1 MMMKR
6 SSDDPYNSI
15 ESFEDFRL
23 ERQRL
28 ILKSK
33 LIEAKINM
41 EIILIRQLFSVSN
54 VVLSLAREFILPK
67 ISGLL
72 EEFLNLK
79 RSNKE

>member
-1 MMMKR
+1 MKR
-6 SSDDPYNSI
+6 NSDYPYNSI
-15 ESFEDFRL
+15 SSFEDFRL

-28 ILKSK
+28 ILRSR

-54 VVLSLAREFILPK
+54 VVLSLAREYILPK

-79 RSNKE
+79 SSNKD

>member
-1 MMMKR
+1 MKR
-6 SSDDPYNSI
+6 SSDHPYNSI

-41 EIILIRQLFSVSN
+41 EIILVRQLFSVSN
-54 VVLSLAREFILPK
+54 VVLSLAREYILPK
-67 ISGLL
+67 ISSLIDDILHQRNGD
-72 EEFLNLK
+72 
-79 RSNKE
+79 KE